1 MSAPKSEADLQT
13 MQCSTSLAHEQQN
26 HKSYHGITRKYH
38 SNHVSTL
45 LLKWLTLTDISTQP
59 QKNPISAASTLLL
72 VNWPITSLRKD
83 Y

>member
-26 HKSYHGITRKYH
+26 HKLYHGITRIIIEMAYPDRHEHPTTHKK
-38 SNHVSTL
+38 SNYSSIYPTVG
-45 LLKWLTLTDISTQP
+45 Q
-59 QKNPISAASTLLL
+59 L
-72 VNWPITSLRKD
+72 VN